1 MTKYK
6 PQEFVFVRGRI
17 CQHASNVPS
26 MKGSTEWM
34 IIPVDKGGKDCDGG
48 GVLFVS
54 EESIVSVDEA
64 KSIVRK
70 ATA

>member
-1 MTKYK
+1 MKYEK
-6 PQEFVFVRGRI
+6 RQMVFVRGRI
-17 CQHASNVPS
+17 AQHASNVPS
-26 MKGSTEWM
+26 MKGSTDWM
-34 IIPVDKGGKDCDGG
+34 IIPVDKGGKDCNGG